1 MEREQADE
9 RRKWGVVHAPALQ
22 QARRE
27 LQALPARQERL
38 TKAHHKSEKESG
50 SANAY
55 GATHPNDSDTVLDPH
70 VPSPTNTGVWGSPD
84 VVQIPERAEERGDD
98 REQAE
103 EREEQRD
110 EPRRERRCPRV
121 RGATRSGEVAGLGGS
136 G

>member
-1 MEREQADE
+1 MQREQSDE
-9 RRKWGVVHAPALQ
+9 RRQRRVVHAPALQ

-38 TKAHHKSEKESG
+38 SKAHHKSETESG

-55 GATHPNDSDTVLDPH
+55 GGTHPNDSNTVLDPH
-70 VPSPTNTGVWGSPD
+70 VPPPANTRVWGTPD

-110 EPRRERRCPRV
+110 EPRRELFLSV
-121 RGATRSGEVAGLGGS
+121 IV
-136 G
+136 